1 MPKRRTIPKRLRAH
15 LTDPEIVELLA
26 GHPRSL
32 FPTPDAFLAAW
43 RRLRAEMTTWD
54 PLDFWRWGLQPDGSP
69 FPETLGGEALR
80 DLARQ
85 ALEGRGAP

>member
-32 FPTPDAFLAAW
+32 FPTPGRVP
-43 RRLRAEMTTWD
+43 RRLATAACRND
-54 PLDFWRWGLQPDGSP
+54 D
-69 FPETLGGEALR
+69 LGPARLLAMGIAAGRLALPR
-80 DLARQ
+80 DAR
-85 ALEGRGAP
+85 R